1 MLKEILEIP
10 AVVERVV
17 KEGMFEV
24 NSAALAVRE
33 RRPEFVIIIGRGSSH
48 HAGVYAK
55 YMVETMLELPAGLG
69 APSVVT
75 QYHAD
80 LEWARVLVI
89 ALSQSGD
96 GPDLC
101 SVTEQAR
108 RGGALTVA
116 VSNEPSS
123 PLAQTAEFLLECQAG
138 PAELSIPAT
147 KTYAAELVLSAA
159 FVLAA
164 AGRDAAATFNALPS
178 LLQGTIVGTKD
189 WLAFPTSPVDA
200 IARTRGAIVLGRGYN
215 LATALELG
223 LKLKESAGIFAE
235 AGSAAE
241 YLHGPSVLA
250 VEGME
255 SPSSCSSRRVREVPV
270 CAMRWVAACR
280 RRRPGR
286 SARPPRIGIW
296 VCLLLTSGR
305 LPCSTQS
312 PGRSLPSGWPSVA
325 VLTPTG
331 RVACRRSRGPSDG
344 PRRARPGDP
353 RTGGRGP

>member
-138 PAELSIPAT
+138 PELSIPAT

-250 VEGME
+250 VEGI
-255 SPSSCSSRRVREVPV
+255 PIILFQP
-270 CAMRWVAACR
+270 
-280 RRRPGR
+280 PG
-286 SARPPRIGIW
+286 PRG
-296 VCLLLTSGR
+296 TR
-305 LPCSTQS
+305 LRDAL
-312 PGRSLPSGWPSVA
+312 GGSLPAAATWTIGEATSDRDLGLPVVDEWATPVLYAVA
-325 VLTPTG
+325 GQILAE
-331 RVACRRSRGPSDG
+331 RVAIRRGLDPDRPRGLSKIT
-344 PRRARPGDP
+344 
-353 RTGGRGP
+353 RTV